1 VPKQKNPE
9 TGAQRNVI
17 VGLTSAVHVT
27 AARLRLLLN
36 LNVPVRAAAR
46 DGGR

>member
-27 AARLRLLLN
+27 AARLRFLLN
-36 LNVPVRAAAR
+36 VKSYVRAAAR
-46 DGGR
+46 DGER